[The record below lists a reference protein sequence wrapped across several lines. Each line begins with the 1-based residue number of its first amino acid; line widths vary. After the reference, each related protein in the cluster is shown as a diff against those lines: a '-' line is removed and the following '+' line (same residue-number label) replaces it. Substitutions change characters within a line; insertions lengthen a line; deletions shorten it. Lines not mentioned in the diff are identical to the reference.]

1 VKRFRQTIETRFAEL
16 GSWAFRRRLTALAIA
31 LLLCASTTVPLGSL
45 RTENSM
51 ESLFHSR
58 NPARLALEEFRERFG
73 NDDLLIILLEPPD
86 LFDSG
91 FLERLKQIHRE
102 LEETLPYLAD
112 IHSLVNARLTRGE
125 EERLIV
131 GELLERVPE
140 TPEEMAAFRTIV
152 LTNPLYRNSL
162 VSADGRCTAIGIEP
176 DLYHLPDPL
185 GEGEPLRLETAQYA
199 QMLERVETILEP
211 HREAGIGVAI
221 AGQPVVTVVL
231 FDAMQTDVRT
241 ITPLTLLL
249 VVVFL
254 ALLFRRLSGVIYPL
268 IVVCAA
274 LLSSVG
280 TMAALGIPL
289 TNITGILPTFVLVV
303 GVADSVHV
311 LTLFYQRHRGT
322 PDAAQA
328 MRHAFGHA
336 GPPVLL
342 TSLTTAA
349 GLLSFSTADVAWV
362 AHLGICAPIGVLYA
376 LIYTVLLIPALVAL
390 LGVRRLAPV
399 SAGGT
404 PPVDRVLVFV
414 GDLAV
419 ARPRAVILIWVLLLL
434 AAAYG
439 FVGLRLSQNGML
451 WLPEHH
457 PLRVDTAKIDAEM
470 GGTLT
475 IEVIIDTGE
484 ESGLYDAE
492 LMKKLDSSA
501 AELEGY
507 RRGPI
512 RIGKAATVTTVL
524 KEVNRALR
532 GNDPAAYRLPDTDQL
547 VAQELLLFEM
557 SGSDDLERIVST
569 DLRAVRMTLS
579 TPFEDGMFYTE
590 VIDEIETR
598 LREEYSS
605 AEVALTGITTLFTQA
620 VENILT
626 SMARS
631 YPVALIVVTLLMV
644 LLLGRLEIG
653 LLSMA
658 PNLVPV
664 LIVTGLMGWLRI
676 PFDFATM
683 TVGSIAI
690 GLVVDDTIHF
700 LHAFNRELERG
711 ADVRAATRQTLL
723 TTGRAMFVTSLTL
736 IAGFLAYTQATL
748 QNLIDFGVLI
758 AAVIALALLADFT
771 LVPALLSI
779 RKGVSA
785 RGAPLAQSE

>member
-1 VKRFRQTIETRFAEL
+1 MAKDLPMTHGRSFRQTIETRFAEL
-16 GSWAFRRRLTALAIA
+16 GSWAFRRRLTALGIA
-31 LLLCASTTVPLGSL
+31 LLLCAVSIAPLGSL
-45 RTENSM
+45 RSENSM
-51 ESLFHSR
+51 ESLFHPTD
-58 NPARLALEEFRERFG
+58 PARLALEEFRERFG
-73 NDDLLIILLEPPD
+73 NDELFIILLEPPD
-86 LFDSG
+86 LFDTS
-91 FLERLKQIHRE
+91 FLTRLKQIHWE
-102 LEETLPYLAD
+102 LEEAVPYLAD
-112 IHSLVNARLTRGE
+112 INSLVNARLTRGE
-125 EERLIV
+125 EEQLVV

-140 TPEEMAAFRTIV
+140 TPEEMAAFRTTV
-152 LTNPLYRNSL
+152 LSNPLYRNSL
-162 VSADGRCTAIGIEP
+162 VSADGRYTAIGIEP
-176 DLYHLPDPL
+176 DLFHLPDPL
-185 GEGEPLRLETAQYA
+185 GEAEPRKLETAQYS
-199 QMLERVETILEP
+199 QMLERIEAILSP

-221 AGQPVVTVVL
+221 AGQPVVSVVL
-231 FDAMQTDVRT
+231 FEAMQTDVAT
-241 ITPLTLLL
+241 ITPLTLLM
-249 VVVFL
+249 VVFL
-254 ALLFRRLSGVIYPL
+254 L
-268 IVVCAA
+268 CAA
-274 LLSSVG
+274 LLSTLG

-289 TNITGILPTFVLVV
+289 TNIAGILPTFVLVV

-311 LTLFYQRHRGT
+311 LSLFYQRYREQ

-362 AHLGICAPIGVLYA
+362 SHLGIVAPIGVLYA
-376 LIYTVLLIPALVAL
+376 LVYTVLLLPALVSL
-390 LGVRRLAPV
+390 LGVRWRASTSEATSPL
-399 SAGGT
+399 S
-404 PPVDRVLVFV
+404 DRVLLSF

-419 ARPRAVILIWVLLLL
+419 GRPRAVILVWVLLLL

-439 FVGLRLSQNGML
+439 FVGLRLSQNGMK
-451 WLPEHH
+451 WLPERH
-457 PLRVDTAKIDAEM
+457 PLRVDTAKIDAGM

-475 IEVIIDTGE
+475 IEIILDTGE

-492 LMKKLDSSA
+492 LMKQLESSA
-501 AELEGY
+501 AEFEGY

-524 KEVNRALR
+524 KEVNRALN

-569 DLRAVRMTLS
+569 DLRAVRLTLS
-579 TPFEDGMFYTE
+579 TPFEDGMLYTE
-590 VIDEIETR
+590 VIDEIDAR

-605 AEVALTGITTLFTQA
+605 TEVAITGITTLFTQA
-620 VENILT
+620 IENILT

-631 YPVALIVVTLLMV
+631 YPAALIVVTLLMI

-653 LLSMA
+653 LLSMV
-658 PNLVPV
+658 PNLLPI

-700 LHAFNRELERG
+700 LHAFSRDLEGG
-711 ADVRAATRQTLL
+711 ADVRAATRHTLL

-736 IAGFLAYTQATL
+736 VAGFLAYTQATL
-748 QNLIDFGVLI
+748 QNLVNFGVLI
-758 AAVIALALLADFT
+758 AAVIVLALLADFT
-771 LVPALLSI
+771 LVPALLTI
-779 RKGVSA
+779 RKGGAA
-785 RGAPLAQSE
+785 RQAAAIGGE